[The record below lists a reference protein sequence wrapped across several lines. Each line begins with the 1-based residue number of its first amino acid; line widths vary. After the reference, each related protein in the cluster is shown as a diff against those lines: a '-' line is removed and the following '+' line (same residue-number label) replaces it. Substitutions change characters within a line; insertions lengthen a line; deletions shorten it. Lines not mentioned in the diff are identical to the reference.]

1 MCLPLYHTF
10 YFFTFYHHDLMYF
23 RIEDRMAKDLKLSVY
38 ELLIYG
44 VIYSSQNQ
52 TYIRGQSYL
61 GEITWISIATLKR
74 SLKNML
80 EKGLIK
86 KVSHWYQI
94 VSQWYPKVSEW
105 YFTEDIEKYQSDTW
119 KYQTDTKKV
128 SEWATYINTT
138 NTENNK
144 KEIKEKSSTRTERV
158 KTSKSD
164 IPSVS
169 EILAEFKKY
178 TWITNEQ
185 ALESIRTRLEYKQWS
200 KHKYKSIKWAIT
212 QIQKVLWLLGEKDRV
227 KKLEFCV
234 NNSIAN
240 NWQWLGWYDSSEREF
255 YAWLKQEQ
263 KIQKAKEL
271 EQVEEIEWITYWA
284 DTIDSIINQVVEEQ
298 ISKGIIQEFNS

>member
-1 MCLPLYHTF
+1 
-10 YFFTFYHHDLMYF
+10 MYY
-23 RIEDRMAKDLKLSVY
+23 RIEDRMAKDLKISWN

-52 TYIRGQSYL
+52 TYVWGQPYL
-61 GEITWISIATLKR
+61 AEITWLSLATIKR
-74 SLKNML
+74 SLKWMIEN
-80 EKGLIK
+80 GLIS
-86 KVSHWYQI
+86 KVSKWYQI
-94 VSQWYPKVSEW
+94 VSNWYQKVSEW
-105 YFTEDIEKYQSDTW
+105 YFEENIEKCQIDTTRYQN
-119 KYQTDTKKV
+119 DTKKV
-128 SEWATYINTT
+128 SNWATYINT
-138 NTENNK
+138 NITENNK

-158 KTSKSD
+158 KKSKSD

-169 EILAEFKKY
+169 EILAEFKNY

-200 KHKYKSIKWAIT
+200 KHKYSKVKWAIT
-212 QIQKVLWLLGEKDRV
+212 QIQKVLWLLGEKDRL

-298 ISKGIIQEFNS
+298 ISKGIIQQL

>member
-1 MCLPLYHTF
+1 MF
-10 YFFTFYHHDLMYF
+10 R
-23 RIEDRMAKDLKLSVY
+23 RIEDRMANELKISWN

-52 TYIRGQSYL
+52 TYVWGQPYL
-61 GEITWISIATLKR
+61 AEITWLSLATIKR
-74 SLKNML
+74 SLKWMIEN
-80 EKGLIK
+80 GLIS
-86 KVSHWYQI
+86 KVSKWYQI
-94 VSQWYPKVSEW
+94 VSNWHQKVSEW
-105 YFTEDIEKYQSDTW
+105 YFEENIEKCQNDTIRYQN
-119 KYQTDTKKV
+119 DTKKV
-128 SEWATYINTT
+128 SNWATYINT
-138 NTENNK
+138 NITENNK
-144 KEIKEKSSTRTERV
+144 KEIKEKSSTRTARV
-158 KTSKSD
+158 KKSKSD

-200 KHKYKSIKWAIT
+200 KHKYSKVKWAIT
-212 QIQKVLWLLGEKDRV
+212 QIQKVLWLLGEKDRL

-271 EQVEEIEWITYWA
+271 EQVEKIEWITYWA

-298 ISKGIIQEFNS
+298 ISNGIIQKFNS

>member
-138 NTENNK
+138 NTEIIKENK
-144 KEIKEKSSTRTERV
+144 KEKSSTSRQSV
-158 KTSKSD
+158 KKVD
-164 IPSVS
+164 PQIPSV
-169 EILAEFKKY
+169 ENILEQFIEH
-178 TWITNEQ
+178 TWIKNEQ
-185 ALESIRTRLEYKQWS
+185 ALASIKTWLEYKQGS
-200 KHKYKSIKWAIT
+200 KHKYKSITWAIT

-263 KIQKAKEL
+263 KIKKSEN
-271 EQVEEIEWITYWA
+271 EETPIEWGQWYGIA
-284 DTIDSIINQVVEEQ
+284 DIDNIINNLVEEQ
-298 ISKGIIQEFNS
+298 VKQGIIRQL

>member
-1 MCLPLYHTF
+1 
-10 YFFTFYHHDLMYF
+10 MYF
-23 RIEDRMAKDLKLSVY
+23 RIEDRMATDLKLSSN

-44 VIYSSQNQ
+44 VIYSSQYQ
-52 TYIRGQSYL
+52 TYTRGQ
-61 GEITWISIATLKR
+61 ENIANITWAWLRTVKRILKTFI
-74 SLKNML
+74 
-80 EKGLIK
+80 EKWLIK
-86 KVSHWYQI
+86 KVPKWYQI
-94 VSQWYPKVSEW
+94 VPNWHEKVPLYDNVESANLSSESV
-105 YFTEDIEKYQSDTW
+105 IMAQKKCQIDTH
-119 KYQTDTKKV
+119 T
-128 SEWATYINTT
+128 INKQI
-138 NTENNK
+138 TENNK
-144 KEIKEKSSTRTERV
+144 KEIKEKTSTRTERV
-158 KTSKSD
+158 KKSKSD

-169 EILAEFKKY
+169 EILAEFKNY

-200 KHKYKSIKWAIT
+200 KHKYKTTQWAIT

-298 ISKGIIQEFNS
+298 VKQGIIQQL

>member
-1 MCLPLYHTF
+1 MF
-10 YFFTFYHHDLMYF
+10 R
-23 RIEDRMAKDLKLSVY
+23 RIEDRMAKDLKISWN

-52 TYIRGQSYL
+52 TYVWGQPYL
-61 GEITWISIATLKR
+61 AEITWLSLATIKR
-74 SLKNML
+74 SLKWMIEN
-80 EKGLIK
+80 GLIS
-86 KVSHWYQI
+86 KVSKWYQI
-94 VSQWYPKVSEW
+94 VSNWYQKVSEW
-105 YFTEDIEKYQSDTW
+105 YFTENIEKCQIDTTRYQN
-119 KYQTDTKKV
+119 DTKKV
-128 SEWATYINTT
+128 SNWATYINT
-138 NTENNK
+138 NITENNK

-200 KHKYKSIKWAIT
+200 KHKYSKVKWAIT
-212 QIQKVLWLLGEKDRV
+212 QIQKVLWLLGEKDRL

-298 ISKGIIQEFNS
+298 ISKGIIQQL

>member
-1 MCLPLYHTF
+1 MF
-10 YFFTFYHHDLMYF
+10 R
-23 RIEDRMAKDLKLSVY
+23 RIEDRMAKDLKISWN

-52 TYIRGQSYL
+52 TYVWGQPYL
-61 GEITWISIATLKR
+61 AEITWLSLATIKR
-74 SLKNML
+74 SLKWMIEN
-80 EKGLIK
+80 GLIS
-86 KVSHWYQI
+86 KVSKWYQI
-94 VSQWYPKVSEW
+94 VSNWYQKVSEW
-105 YFTEDIEKYQSDTW
+105 YFTEDTEKCQIDTTRYQN
-119 KYQTDTKKV
+119 DTKKV
-128 SEWATYINTT
+128 SNWATYINT
-138 NTENNK
+138 NITENNK

-200 KHKYKSIKWAIT
+200 KHKYSKVKWAIT
-212 QIQKVLWLLGEKDRV
+212 QIQKVLWLLGEKDRL

-298 ISKGIIQEFNS
+298 ISKGIIQQL

>member
-1 MCLPLYHTF
+1 
-10 YFFTFYHHDLMYF
+10 MYF

-119 KYQTDTKKV
+119 KYQSDTKKV

-144 KEIKEKSSTRTERV
+144 KEIKEKSFTRTERV

-169 EILAEFKKY
+169 EILAEFKNY

>member
-1 MCLPLYHTF
+1 
-10 YFFTFYHHDLMYF
+10 
-23 RIEDRMAKDLKLSVY
+23 MAKDLKLSVY

-61 GEITWISIATLKR
+61 GEITGISIATLKR

-80 EKGLIK
+80 EKGLIT

-105 YFTEDIEKYQSDTW
+105 YFTEDTEKYQSDTW

-144 KEIKEKSSTRTERV
+144 KEIKEKTSTRTERV

-164 IPSVS
+164 TPSVS
-169 EILAEFKKY
+169 DILAEFEKH
-178 TWITNEQ
+178 TWIANEQ
-185 ALESIRTRLEYKQWS
+185 ALNSIRTRLEYKQWS
-200 KHKYKSIKWAIT
+200 KHKYKTTQWAIT

-298 ISKGIIQEFNS
+298 VKQGIIQQL

>member
-1 MCLPLYHTF
+1 MF
-10 YFFTFYHHDLMYF
+10 R
-23 RIEDRMAKDLKLSVY
+23 RIEDRMANELKISWN

-52 TYIRGQSYL
+52 TYVWGQPYL
-61 GEITWISIATLKR
+61 AEITWLSLATIKR
-74 SLKNML
+74 SLKWMIEN
-80 EKGLIK
+80 GLIS
-86 KVSHWYQI
+86 KVSKWYQI
-94 VSQWYPKVSEW
+94 VSNWHQKVSEW
-105 YFTEDIEKYQSDTW
+105 YFEENIEKCQNDTIRYQN
-119 KYQTDTKKV
+119 DTKKV
-128 SEWATYINTT
+128 SNWATYINT
-138 NTENNK
+138 NITENNK

-158 KTSKSD
+158 KKSKSD

-169 EILAEFKKY
+169 EILAEFKNY

-200 KHKYKSIKWAIT
+200 KHKYSKVKWAIT
-212 QIQKVLWLLGEKDRV
+212 QIQKVLWLLGEKDRL

-298 ISKGIIQEFNS
+298 ISKGIIQKFNS

>member
-1 MCLPLYHTF
+1 
-10 YFFTFYHHDLMYF
+10 
-23 RIEDRMAKDLKLSVY
+23 MAKDLKLSVY

-144 KEIKEKSSTRTERV
+144 KEIKEKSSTRTEKK

-169 EILAEFKKY
+169 EILAEFKNY

-200 KHKYKSIKWAIT
+200 KHKYSKVKWAIT
-212 QIQKVLWLLGEKDRV
+212 QIQKVLWLLGEKDRL

-271 EQVEEIEWITYWA
+271 EQVEEIEWITYWS

-298 ISKGIIQEFNS
+298 ISKGIIQKI

>member
-1 MCLPLYHTF
+1 MF
-10 YFFTFYHHDLMYF
+10 R
-23 RIEDRMAKDLKLSVY
+23 RIEDRMAKDLKISWN

-52 TYIRGQSYL
+52 TYVWGQPYL
-61 GEITWISIATLKR
+61 AEITWLSLATIKR
-74 SLKNML
+74 SLKWMIEN
-80 EKGLIK
+80 GLIS
-86 KVSHWYQI
+86 KVSKWYQI
-94 VSQWYPKVSEW
+94 VSNWYQKVSEW
-105 YFTEDIEKYQSDTW
+105 YFEENIEKCQIDTTRYQN
-119 KYQTDTKKV
+119 DTKKV
-128 SEWATYINTT
+128 SNWATYINT
-138 NTENNK
+138 NITENNK
-144 KEIKEKSSTRTERV
+144 KEIKEKTSTRTERV
-158 KTSKSD
+158 KTSKSE

-200 KHKYKSIKWAIT
+200 KHKYSKVKWAIT
-212 QIQKVLWLLGEKDRV
+212 QIQKVLWLLGEKDRL

-298 ISKGIIQEFNS
+298 VSKGIIQQL

>member
-1 MCLPLYHTF
+1 
-10 YFFTFYHHDLMYF
+10 
-23 RIEDRMAKDLKLSVY
+23 
-38 ELLIYG
+38 
-44 VIYSSQNQ
+44 
-52 TYIRGQSYL
+52 
-61 GEITWISIATLKR
+61 LKR

-80 EKGLIK
+80 EKGLIT

-105 YFTEDIEKYQSDTW
+105 YFTEDTEKYQSDTW

-158 KTSKSD
+158 KKSKSD

-169 EILAEFKKY
+169 EILAEFKNY

-200 KHKYKSIKWAIT
+200 KHKYSKVKWAIT
-212 QIQKVLWLLGEKDRV
+212 QIQKVLWLLGEKDRL

-298 ISKGIIQEFNS
+298 ISKGIIQQL

>member
-1 MCLPLYHTF
+1 
-10 YFFTFYHHDLMYF
+10 MYY

-52 TYIRGQSYL
+52 TYVRGQSYL
-61 GEITWISIATLKR
+61 GEITGISIATLKR

-80 EKGLIK
+80 EKGLIT

-94 VSQWYPKVSEW
+94 VSQWYQKVSEW
-105 YFTEDIEKYQSDTW
+105 YFTENIEKYQSDTW

-144 KEIKEKSSTRTERV
+144 KEIKEKTSTRTERV

-169 EILAEFKKY
+169 EILAEFKNY

-200 KHKYKSIKWAIT
+200 KHKYSKVKWAIT
-212 QIQKVLWLLGEKDRV
+212 QIQKVLWLLGEKDRL

-298 ISKGIIQEFNS
+298 ISKGIIQQL

>member
-1 MCLPLYHTF
+1 
-10 YFFTFYHHDLMYF
+10 
-23 RIEDRMAKDLKLSVY
+23 MAKDLKLSVY

-61 GEITWISIATLKR
+61 WEITWISIATLKR

-144 KEIKEKSSTRTERV
+144 KEIKEKTSTSTEKK

-200 KHKYKSIKWAIT
+200 KHKYSKVKWAIT
-212 QIQKVLWLLGEKDRV
+212 QIQKVLWLLGEKDRL

-271 EQVEEIEWITYWA
+271 EQAEEIEWITYWA

-298 ISKGIIQEFNS
+298 INKGIIQQL

>member
-1 MCLPLYHTF
+1 
-10 YFFTFYHHDLMYF
+10 
-23 RIEDRMAKDLKLSVY
+23 MAKDLKLSVY

-144 KEIKEKSSTRTERV
+144 KEIKEKTSTRTERV

-169 EILAEFKKY
+169 EILAEFKNY

-200 KHKYKSIKWAIT
+200 KHKYSKVKWAIT
-212 QIQKVLWLLGEKDRV
+212 QIQKVLWLLGEKDRL

>member
-1 MCLPLYHTF
+1 MF
-10 YFFTFYHHDLMYF
+10 Y
-23 RIEDRMAKDLKLSVY
+23 RIEDRMATELKLGGN
-38 ELLIYG
+38 ELLVYG

-52 TYIRGQSYL
+52 TYTRGQETLAKYVWSKR
-61 GEITWISIATLKR
+61 ITVVRVLQK
-74 SLKNML
+74 LLDN
-80 EKGLIK
+80 GLIE
-86 KVSHWYQI
+86 KVSKWYKI
-94 VSQWYPKVSEW
+94 VSNWYIKVSKW
-105 YFTEDIEKYQSDTW
+105 YIEENKEMYQNDTQM
-119 KYQTDTKKV
+119 YQNDTINV
-128 SEWATYINTT
+128 SKWYTYNKQEI
-138 NTENNK
+138 TENNK
-144 KEIKEKSSTRTERV
+144 KEIKEKTSTRTEKK

-169 EILAEFKKY
+169 EILAEFKNY

-200 KHKYKSIKWAIT
+200 KHKYSKVKWAIT
-212 QIQKVLWLLGEKDRV
+212 QIQKVLWLLGEKDRL